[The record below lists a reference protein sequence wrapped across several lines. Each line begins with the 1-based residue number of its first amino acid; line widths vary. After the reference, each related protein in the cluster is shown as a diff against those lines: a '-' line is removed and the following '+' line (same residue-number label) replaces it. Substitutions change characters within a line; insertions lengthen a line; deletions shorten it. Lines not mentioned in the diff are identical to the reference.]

1 MATFAIDCTVWILS
15 LQTLPDSPA
24 YSGLQELARSLEEVI
39 RDAHYTDEVGTS
51 SKSHASS
58 VPKAEAPE
66 RPISKPVGFHA
77 MDTPPMAGADAK
89 QAHGDST
96 EPEESY
102 TPQTGS
108 MYPVLRYMY
117 RFWLR

>member
-1 MATFAIDCTVWILS
+1 M
-15 LQTLPDSPA
+15 
-24 YSGLQELARSLEEVI
+24 I
-39 RDAHYTDEVGTS
+39 RDAHHTDEVGTS
-51 SKSHASS
+51 SESHESS

-66 RPISKPVGFHA
+66 RPISKLVGFHA
-77 MDTPPMAGADAK
+77 MDTPPMARADAK

-102 TPQTGS
+102 TPHTGS

-117 RFWLR
+117 RFG

>member
-24 YSGLQELARSLEEVI
+24 DSGLQELARSLEEVI

-51 SKSHASS
+51 SESHASS

-66 RPISKPVGFHA
+66 RPISNSWA
-77 MDTPPMAGADAK
+77 
-89 QAHGDST
+89 
-96 EPEESY
+96 
-102 TPQTGS
+102 S
-108 MYPVLRYMY
+108 MQWIPHR
-117 RFWLR
+117 WLGLMPSRLMGTALNPKSHTLHRLARCTQF